1 MSCFLCWTGAAGSP
15 DYLMLEE
22 ALQVNLLTVTE
33 VHEGGVVNNL
43 RVTNR
48 AQQAVLIVDGEELVG
63 AKQNRIRTAGRK

>member
-1 MSCFLCWTGAAGSP
+1 MFPLLDGAAGSS

-22 ALQVNLLTVTE
+22 ALQANPLTVTE